1 MTTPPPFP
9 VPPRTEPSP
18 PAAGNTDIEKQ
29 IGTLAAQIAQ
39 NARQG
44 KASDSQYQQLTEALR
59 LGRSGGD
66 GVQEAQLIGTT
77 LQAHLQAY
85 RDLKK
90 ENSLPQRV
98 RRAPGVLRRG
108 AGKVLTS
115 VEGALSRL
123 ADKAGTWHPMAK
135 VFDALG
141 RTLNAA
147 GDRLVSASRREPGS
161 LNAFGRLVQAVGR
174 FIQRVGRPRS
184 LRPRIA
190 NALRGGIAAS
200 LTAASKSLGRAA
212 ERVAP
217 APAHVA
223 TAVAPAPVPAATAAA
238 APNTPQAVRTTRR
251 PLPPLPTGVQP
262 STEQQGTRTASA
274 SSSFYAPPSPSAL
287 AGAAGLNAA
296 DRTPATQRA
305 AGAAQVAPA
314 ALAPTSAHGMR

>member
-9 VPPRTEPSP
+9 APPRTEPSP

-200 LTAASKSLGRAA
+200 LTAASQSLGRAA

-217 APAHVA
+217 APAHAA
-223 TAVAPAPVPAATAAA
+223 TAVAPAPAHAATAA
-238 APNTPQAVRTTRR
+238 APNTPQAVRPPSR
-251 PLPPLPTGVQP
+251 PLPPLPTSVQP
-262 STEQQGTRTASA
+262 STQQLGTRTASA
-274 SSSFYAPPSPSAL
+274 GASPYTPPSPSAL
-287 AGAAGLNAA
+287 AGVAGLNAA

-305 AGAAQVAPA
+305 AGAAQAAPA
-314 ALAPTSAHGMR
+314 AMAQTSAHGMK

>member
-1 MTTPPPFP
+1 M
-9 VPPRTEPSP
+9 
-18 PAAGNTDIEKQ
+18 
-29 IGTLAAQIAQ
+29 
-39 NARQG
+39 
-44 KASDSQYQQLTEALR
+44 
-59 LGRSGGD
+59 
-66 GVQEAQLIGTT
+66 QEAQLIGTT

-108 AGKVLTS
+108 VGKVLTS

-200 LTAASKSLGRAA
+200 LTAVSKSLGRAA

-217 APAHVA
+217 APSH
-223 TAVAPAPVPAATAAA
+223 AATAAA
-238 APNTPQAVRTTRR
+238 APNTPQAVRTTSR

-262 STEQQGTRTASA
+262 FTQQQWTRTASTG
-274 SSSFYAPPSPSAL
+274 SSPHTPASPSAL
-287 AGAAGLNAA
+287 ASVAGLNAA
-296 DRTPATQRA
+296 DRTPLTQGA
-305 AGAAQVAPA
+305 AGAAQAAPA
-314 ALAPTSAHGMR
+314 PPAQTSAHQMK